1 MRIRV
6 HLRMNV
12 RACVHICRRTSTH
25 LCMCVCARV
34 ALWYVCLSVY
44 TCTTCNKCVS
54 ARFSRCVSRVA
65 RLQYDGVSLFIIFNR
80 SYGSAR
86 VRTKRDLA
94 NRSMRLAFNVSFFLS
109 CFLSICFVSFFS
121 FCFSCWCV
129 MVNLSFLSD
138 YVFLLI
144 IIISCGIITW

>member
-12 RACVHICRRTSTH
+12 RACVHICQRTSTR
-25 LCMCVCARV
+25 LCEYVCVCARGSV
-34 ALWYVCLSVY
+34 IRVSVCVYVC

-86 VRTKRDLA
+86 VRTKRDLCE
-94 NRSMRLAFNVSFFLS
+94 SLYETAFNVSFFLS
-109 CFLSICFVSFFS
+109 CFLSICFVSFFFPFVS
-121 FCFSCWCV
+121 HAGV
-129 MVNLSFLSD
+129 
-138 YVFLLI
+138 
-144 IIISCGIITW
+144 